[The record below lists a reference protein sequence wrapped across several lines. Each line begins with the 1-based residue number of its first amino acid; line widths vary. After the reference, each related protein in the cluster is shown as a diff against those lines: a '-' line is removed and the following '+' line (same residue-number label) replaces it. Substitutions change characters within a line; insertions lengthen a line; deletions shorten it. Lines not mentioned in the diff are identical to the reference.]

1 MGYYTNF
8 SLHVA
13 SENATPDLLEQI
25 DHEVRKMNVFQYCKC
40 GREEWS
46 AYTKW
51 YDFDQDMLLL
61 SKRFP
66 NILFYLHGEGDN
78 EEDLWDAYYQN
89 GKVQNCH
96 AEIIYPPY
104 DESKMVA
111 VPVTQTR
118 YSYQIDD
125 NEVKDTSCEQ

>member
-1 MGYYTNF
+1 MGYYTNY
-8 SLHVA
+8 SLAVE
-13 SENATPDLLEQI
+13 SKDIKPELLDQI
-25 DHEVRKMNVFQYCKC
+25 DHEIRKMNELESW
-40 GREEWS
+40 GGGTWG

-61 SKRFP
+61 SKMFP
-66 NILFYLHGEGDN
+66 SVLFCLHGEADN
-78 EEDLWDAYYQN
+78 EEDLWNAYYQN

-118 YSYQIDD
+118 YSYQIYDE
-125 NEVKDTSCEQ
+125 EVQDISCGQ

>member
-1 MGYYTNF
+1 MGYYTNY
-8 SLHVA
+8 SLTVE
-13 SENATPDLLEQI
+13 SKDIKPELLDQI
-25 DHEVRKMNVFQYCKC
+25 DHEIRKMNELESW
-40 GREEWS
+40 GGGTWS

-61 SKRFP
+61 SKKFP
-66 NILFYLHGEGDN
+66 NILFCLHGEGDN

-118 YSYQIDD
+118 YSYQIYDE
-125 NEVKDTSCEQ
+125 EVQDISCGQ